1 MLRFETRGWQNPL
14 TQMTSRRLIIRF
26 AIVTLVMLALYWL
39 IATRSSQEPPR
50 IESREEVNSS
60 PSQPVDTSADSAPA
74 LPQGLADA
82 DQTAAIKPA
91 PQGSR
96 NFEIFGQTLDSNG
109 EPIEDVFITEERYF
123 DSTRSDAQGNY
134 RLLLE
139 LPAHRYPTLN
149 FLRHGFNG
157 KRVKLGRAEL
167 QQDLLY
173 RLNVALDGN
182 LDSVRLFG
190 WVGNDIGGALE
201 GARVELTGLS
211 PGNGDNYY
219 LTVFTD
225 VKGNFALEGAYI
237 GDHYKLS
244 VNLAPEYPP
253 YEDDDLVVQ
262 ANPQLLEIALK
273 SLHFV
278 DVDGMILT
286 RDSTPVADFEIY
298 ISNVTTGVHSRKIVS
313 DSSGYFSLKG
323 FPLGEVSFTTRGAD
337 FYTISGLVLTDTEY
351 RNLVLTIDR
360 GNHFLSGWT
369 LDANGMVPDRALVT
383 LDKTYREGP
392 IEYQQYLSQAT
403 DGDGKFFFE
412 NLGDGEY
419 RVTVYAQGY
428 RKRELL
434 YRLQNQSDEIQI
446 VLERSSQ

>member
-1 MLRFETRGWQNPL
+1 
-14 TQMTSRRLIIRF
+14 
-26 AIVTLVMLALYWL
+26 MLALYWL
-39 IATRSSQEPPR
+39 ITTRLLQEPQQS
-50 IESREEVNSS
+50 ESREEMDSS
-60 PSQPVDTSADSAPA
+60 PGQPVDARADSTPA
-74 LPQGLADA
+74 LVEGLTDT
-82 DQTAAIKPA
+82 DQTAATKPA

-96 NFEIFGQTLDSNG
+96 FFEIFGQVLDSDG
-109 EPIEDVFITEERYF
+109 EPIEDVFITEEGYF

-139 LPAHRYPTLN
+139 LPVHRYPTLN

-157 KRVKLGRAEL
+157 KRVKPGRAEL
-167 QQDLLY
+167 QHDLPY
-173 RLNVALDGN
+173 RLDVALDDN
-182 LDSVRLFG
+182 VNSVRLPG

-201 GARVELTGLS
+201 GARVELTGQS

-225 VKGNFALEGAYI
+225 EKGNFTLEGARI
-237 GDHYKLS
+237 GDHYQLS
-244 VNLAPEYPP
+244 VNLAPEYPL

-262 ANPQLLEIALK
+262 ANPQLLEIVLK
-273 SLHFV
+273 SLRFV
-278 DVDGMILT
+278 DIDGMILT
-286 RDSTPVADFEIY
+286 RDSTPVPDFEIY

-313 DSSGYFSLKG
+313 DSSGYFSLEG
-323 FPLGEVSFTTRGAD
+323 FPLGEVSFTTRGAN

-369 LDANGMVPDRALVT
+369 LDASGMVPGKALVT

-392 IEYQQYLSQAT
+392 IEYHQYLSQAT
-403 DGDGKFFFE
+403 DGEGKFFFE

-428 RKRELL
+428 HKRELL
-434 YRLQNQSDEIQI
+434 HRLQNQSDEIQI
-446 VLERSSQ
+446 VLERSGQ